1 MKRSFDSDSERHSS
15 SSSYPN
21 ANANAHSLPPQS
33 NMAPSYSS
41 RGNGRGNGSAR
52 NSNSN
57 NKRARTSQ
65 AGPSHS
71 SQIIPQASPPLYD
84 QAYVES
90 SWRSHGGRGEP
101 NRKWIENPKG
111 VIANY
116 IVALGEHAKYDSK
129 RVRVGNWEGFR

>member
-1 MKRSFDSDSERHSS
+1 MPKRGYAGYDQPTDN
-15 SSSYPN
+15 Y
-21 ANANAHSLPPQS
+21 ALPPQS
-33 NMAPSYSS
+33 NMAPSY
-41 RGNGRGNGSAR
+41 GGRSGSAR

-57 NKRARTSQ
+57 NKRARTNN
-65 AGPSHS
+65 AGPSS
-71 SQIIPQASPPLYD
+71 SQQVVPQASPPLYD

-129 RVRVGNWEGFR
+129 RVRVGEWVGYR

>member
-1 MKRSFDSDSERHSS
+1 MKRAFNTDYNDQQ
-15 SSSYPN
+15 Y
-21 ANANAHSLPPQS
+21 SLPPQS
-33 NMAPSYSS
+33 NMAP
-41 RGNGRGNGSAR
+41 RGGARGGSGSAR

-101 NRKWIENPKG
+101 NRKWVENPKG